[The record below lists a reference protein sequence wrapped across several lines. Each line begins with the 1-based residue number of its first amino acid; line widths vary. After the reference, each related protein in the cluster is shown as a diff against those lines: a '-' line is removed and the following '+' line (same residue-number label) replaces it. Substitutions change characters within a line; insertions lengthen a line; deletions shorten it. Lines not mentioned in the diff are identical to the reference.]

1 MQGGAAVRLRAGPA
15 LKQGRSDP
23 RAEVVPGKVLRRALL
38 LLAPFVSGAVI
49 MALELVGLRLL
60 APRFGASTY
69 VWGGLLGTIM
79 AAMAV
84 GYLLGG
90 ALADRRPRPVWVFG
104 LLLTSAAWVLA
115 DLLLVE
121 PMLDASE
128 RLGPTLGPVLATT
141 LLLGP
146 PMLLLGSISPFV
158 VRLEGRLPSLGVTA
172 GRVFALSTAGSL
184 GGTFATAFWL
194 IPTYGCRT
202 TLQILVA
209 TLIVPAISGGVSVAS
224 AGAGLVGALLLL
236 ALPLLGGASAPA
248 AGIVFA
254 GESPY
259 NTVFVEDQD
268 GNRLLRLNQ
277 SKAGFHSI
285 QPRAGLL
292 TGIYYDALYLAP
304 LMASGRDILILGMG
318 GGTTVRG
325 YRAFYPGARLTAVEI
340 DPLVVRVAQEYMGVD
355 DGPDL
360 EIHVADARPFL
371 AEGSASFDV
380 VEIDVFAGGPYAP
393 FYCLTSEFFE
403 AVRGRLAPTGV
414 VALNVYAP
422 GGDGELSGAVAGTMA
437 SVFASVFELPL
448 AEERV
453 LFAFREPVGLNE
465 LHDRLARENLPP
477 ELAWVA
483 RRALRELRPAVSN
496 GRAFTDDL
504 APVAR
509 LTHRMIER
517 QRVRSEPIRRGR

>member
-1 MQGGAAVRLRAGPA
+1 
-15 LKQGRSDP
+15 LKQRRSNTSG
-23 RAEVVPGKVLRRALL
+23 EVVPRRILRRALL

-90 ALADRRPRPVWVFG
+90 ALADRRPRPIWVFG
-104 LLLTSAAWVLA
+104 LLLASAAWVLG
-115 DLLLVE
+115 DLLLVDA
-121 PMLDASE
+121 MLDASE

-146 PMLLLGSISPFV
+146 PMLVLGSISPFV

-184 GGTFATAFWL
+184 AGTFATAFWL
-194 IPTYGCRT
+194 IPSYGSRA
-202 TLQILVA
+202 TLQILV
-209 TLIVPAISGGVSVAS
+209 TVLIVPAIAGGVSVAS
-224 AGAGLVGALLLL
+224 VGAGLLGALQLL
-236 ALPLLGGASAPA
+236 ALPLLGGARAPA

-259 NTVFVEDQD
+259 NTVYVEDLG
-268 GNRLLRLNQ
+268 GNRLLRLNHR
-277 SKAGFHSI
+277 KAGFHSI
-285 QPRAGLL
+285 RPTGGLL

-304 LMASGRDILILGMG
+304 LMTSGRSVLILGMG

-325 YRAFYPGARLTAVEI
+325 YREFYPGARLTAVEI
-340 DPLVVRVAQEYMGVD
+340 DPLVVRVAREYMGVD

-371 AEGSASFDV
+371 AAGTGRFDV

-393 FYCLTSEFFE
+393 FYCLTSEFFQ

-422 GGDGELSGAVAGTMA
+422 RGDGELSEAVAATMA

-453 LFAFREPVGLNE
+453 LFAFREPVE
-465 LHDRLARENLPP
+465 LDQVRARLASPDLPP
-477 ELAWVA
+477 ALDRVA
-483 RRALRELRPAVSN
+483 RRALRDLRPAVS
-496 GRAFTDDL
+496 GDRAFTDDL

-517 QRVRSEPIRRGR
+517 QRARLAAGDRSAR

>member
-1 MQGGAAVRLRAGPA
+1 
-15 LKQGRSDP
+15 LKQRDSDTS
-23 RAEVVPGKVLRRALL
+23 AEAVPGRTLRRALL

-104 LLLTSAAWVLA
+104 LLLASAAWVLG
-115 DLLLVE
+115 DLLLLE
-121 PMLDASE
+121 AMLNASE

-184 GGTFATAFWL
+184 GGTFVAAFWL
-194 IPTYGCRT
+194 IPSYGCRA
-202 TLQILVA
+202 TLQILIA
-209 TLIVPAISGGVSVAS
+209 ALIIPAIGGGVSVAS
-224 AGAGLVGALLLL
+224 AGAGLVGVLQLL
-236 ALPLLGGASAPA
+236 ALPLLGGAPPPAP
-248 AGIVFA
+248 GIVFT

-259 NTVFVEDQD
+259 NTVYVEDQA
-268 GNRLLRLNQ
+268 GNRLLRLNHPE
-277 SKAGFHSI
+277 AGFHSI
-285 QPRAGLL
+285 QPTGGLL
-292 TGIYYDALYLAP
+292 TGIYYDVLYLAP
-304 LMASGRDILILGMG
+304 LMASGRNILVLGMG

-325 YRAFYPGARLTAVEI
+325 YREFYPGARLTAVEI
-340 DPLVVRVAQEYMGVD
+340 DPLVVRVAREYMGVEA
-355 DGPDL
+355 GPDL
-360 EIHVADARPFL
+360 EIHVEDARPFL
-371 AEGSASFDV
+371 AAGTERFDV

-403 AVRGRLAPTGV
+403 AVRERLSPTSV

-422 GGDGELSGAVAGTMA
+422 RGDGELSEAVAATMV
-437 SVFASVFELPL
+437 SVFASVFEIPL

-453 LFAFREPVGLNE
+453 LFAFREPVE
-465 LHDRLARENLPP
+465 LDQVRARLSSPDLPP
-477 ELAWVA
+477 ALDRVA
-483 RRALRELRPAVSN
+483 RRALQKLRPAVSG
-496 GRAFTDDL
+496 GRPFTDDL

-517 QRVRSEPIRRGR
+517 QRAR

>member
-1 MQGGAAVRLRAGPA
+1 M
-15 LKQGRSDP
+15 KQRDSNP
-23 RAEVVPGKVLRRALL
+23 STEAVPGRALRRALL
-38 LLAPFVSGAVI
+38 LLAPFISGAVI

-84 GYLLGG
+84 GYLMGG

-104 LLLTSAAWVLA
+104 LLLASAAWVLG
-115 DLLLVE
+115 DLLLLDA
-121 PMLDASE
+121 MLDASE
-128 RLGPTLGPVLATT
+128 RLGATLGPVLATT

-184 GGTFATAFWL
+184 VGTFLAAFWL
-194 IPTYGCRT
+194 IPSFGCRA
-202 TLQILVA
+202 TLQILIA
-209 TLIVPAISGGVSVAS
+209 ALIIPAIGGGVSVAS
-224 AGAGLVGALLLL
+224 AGVGLLGALQLL
-236 ALPLLGGASAPA
+236 ALPLLGAAPA
-248 AGIVFA
+248 PGPGVVFT

-259 NTVFVEDQD
+259 NTVYVEDQG
-268 GNRLLRLNQ
+268 GNRLLRLNHPE
-277 SKAGFHSI
+277 AGFHSI
-285 QPRAGLL
+285 QPVGGRL
-292 TGIYYDALYLAP
+292 TGIYYDMLYLAP
-304 LMASGRDILILGMG
+304 LMTSGRNILILGLG

-325 YRAFYPGARLTAVEI
+325 YREFFPGVRLTAVEI
-340 DPLVVRVAQEYMGVD
+340 DPLVVRVAREYMGVA

-360 EIHVADARPFL
+360 EIHVEDARPFL
-371 AEGSASFDV
+371 AEGTEPFDV

-403 AVRGRLAPTGV
+403 AVRGRLSPSGV
-414 VALNVYAP
+414 VALNVFAP
-422 GGDGELSGAVAGTMA
+422 HGDGELSEAVAATMA
-437 SVFASVFELPL
+437 SVFASVFEIPL
-448 AEERV
+448 EEERV
-453 LFAFREPVGLNE
+453 LFAFREPVE
-465 LHDRLARENLPP
+465 LDALRARLAGPGLPP
-477 ELAWVA
+477 ALHRVA
-483 RRALRELRPAVSN
+483 DRALRKLRPAVSG
-496 GRAFTDDL
+496 GRVFTDDL

-517 QRVRSEPIRRGR
+517 RRAR

>member
-1 MQGGAAVRLRAGPA
+1 
-15 LKQGRSDP
+15 
-23 RAEVVPGKVLRRALL
+23 
-38 LLAPFVSGAVI
+38 

-104 LLLTSAAWVLA
+104 LLLVSAAWVLG

-121 PMLDASE
+121 AMLDASE

-184 GGTFATAFWL
+184 VGTFIAAFWL
-194 IPTYGCRT
+194 IPTFGCRT
-202 TLQILVA
+202 TLQILVVA
-209 TLIVPAISGGVSVAS
+209 LIVPAIAGGISVAS
-224 AGAGLVGALLLL
+224 AGAGLLGALQLL
-236 ALPLLGGASAPA
+236 ALPLLGGAPGPA

-259 NTVFVEDQD
+259 NTVYVEDE
-268 GNRLLRLNQ
+268 GGHRLLRLNH

-285 QPRAGLL
+285 QARAGLL

-304 LMASGRDILILGMG
+304 LMASGRNILILGMG

-325 YRAFYPGARLTAVEI
+325 YREFYPGARLTAVEI
-340 DPLVVRVAQEYMGVD
+340 DPLVVRVAHEYMGVH

-360 EIHVADARPFL
+360 EVHVADARPFL
-371 AEGSASFDV
+371 AGGTETFDV
-380 VEIDVFAGGPYAP
+380 VEIDVFSGGPYAP

-403 AVRGRLAPTGV
+403 AVRRRLSPTGV
-414 VALNVYAP
+414 VALNVFAP
-422 GGDGELSGAVAGTMA
+422 GGDGELSEAVASTMSA
-437 SVFASVFELPL
+437 IFASVFELPL

-453 LFAFREPVGLNE
+453 LFAFREAVGL
-465 LHDRLARENLPP
+465 DRVRARLASSDLPP
-477 ELAWVA
+477 ALDRVA
-483 RRALRELRPAVSN
+483 RNALRDLRSPVSE
-496 GRAFTDDL
+496 GRVFTDDL

-517 QRVRSEPIRRGR
+517 QRARAEESRRHR